1 MFPKQCITKSM
12 ILGLILAQAAFAQE
26 WSRFRGPNGE
36 GISPDSSFPVHWTND
51 DYLWNKEL
59 PGIGY
64 SSPVVC
70 GTRLFITSALEED
83 ATQIVSCLSTTD
95 GTILW
100 QQRFASTKHKRHPFN
115 CFASST
121 PALDEDSLYF
131 LWANPEQLA
140 VVKLEQASG
149 KEVWRRD
156 LGAFAAEHAVG
167 ASPIVYKDMLIVPND
182 QDGDSSIVAFDRGT
196 GEIRWQAPRRAEKTA
211 YSTPCLYTPEAGAT
225 QLIVTSWAHGFS
237 GLDPQTGKTLWELP
251 IFKNRVVNSP
261 LVGSGL
267 VIACSGTGGIGRQM
281 FAVRPGQA
289 ERGIE
294 AEVVYEPKGS
304 LPYVVTPV
312 ACGDL
317 LFSWFDKGVVTC
329 LEIASGE
336 KIWQERIGGDYFGS
350 PVCAGG
356 KLYCIS
362 REGQVVVLS
371 ASREFEELGRVDLGE
386 PSHSTPAIAGGVMY
400 LRTRSHIMA
409 LGSK

>member
-1 MFPKQCITKSM
+1 MFPTQCITKSM

-26 WSRFRGPNGE
+26 WPRFRGPNGE
-36 GISPDSSFPVHWTND
+36 GLSPDSSFPVRWTND
-51 DYLWNKEL
+51 DYLWSKEL

-70 GTRLFITSALEED
+70 GPRLFITSALEED

-95 GTILW
+95 GTIVW
-100 QQRFASTKHKRHPFN
+100 QQRFASTKHERHPFN

-121 PALDEDSLYF
+121 PALDEDGLYF

-140 VVKLEQASG
+140 VVKLEQATG
-149 KEVWRRD
+149 KEMWRRD

-167 ASPIVYKDMLIVPND
+167 ASPIVYLDLLIVPND
-182 QDGDSSIVAFDRGT
+182 QDGDSSIVALDRAT
-196 GEIRWQAPRRAEKTA
+196 GEIRWQAQRRTEKTA
-211 YSTPCLYTPEAGAT
+211 YATPCLYKPETGTA
-225 QLIVTSWAHGFS
+225 QLILTSWAHGFS

-261 LVGSGL
+261 LVCSGL
-267 VIACSGTGGIGRQM
+267 VIGCSGGGGIGRQM
-281 FAVRPGQA
+281 FAVRPGQTD
-289 ERGIE
+289 RGIE

-371 ASREFEELGRVDLGE
+371 ASRKFEELGRVDLGE

-400 LRTRSHIMA
+400 LRTKSRIMA

>member
-1 MFPKQCITKSM
+1 MFPTQCITKSM

-26 WSRFRGPNGE
+26 WPRFRGPNGE
-36 GISPDSSFPVHWTND
+36 GLSPDSSFPVRWTND
-51 DYLWNKEL
+51 DYLWSKEL

-64 SSPVVC
+64 SSPVVY
-70 GTRLFITSALEED
+70 GPRLFITSALEED

-95 GTILW
+95 GTIVW
-100 QQRFASTKHKRHPFN
+100 QQRFASTKHERHPFN

-121 PALDEDSLYF
+121 PALDEDGLYF

-140 VVKLEQASG
+140 VVKLEQATG
-149 KEVWRRD
+149 KEMWRRD

-167 ASPIVYKDMLIVPND
+167 ASPIVYQDLLIVPND
-182 QDGDSSIVAFDRGT
+182 QDGDSSIVALDRAT
-196 GEIRWQAPRRAEKTA
+196 GEIRWQAQRRTEKTA
-211 YSTPCLYTPEAGAT
+211 YATPCLYKPETGTA
-225 QLIVTSWAHGFS
+225 QLILTSWAHGFS
-237 GLDPQTGKTLWELP
+237 GLDPQPRKTLWELP
-251 IFKNRVVNSP
+251 IFKKRVVNSP
-261 LVGSGL
+261 LVCSGL
-267 VIACSGTGGIGRQM
+267 VIGCSGGGGIGRQM
-281 FAVRPGQA
+281 FAVRPGQTD
-289 ERGIE
+289 RGIE

-371 ASREFEELGRVDLGE
+371 ASRKFEELGRVDLGE

-400 LRTRSHIMA
+400 LRTKSRIMA